1 MKSTVDSTILGIHIG
16 LYQLIRRV
24 HVDRICIYDSMHRGG
39 DLTSSLQI
47 QLAQVYKTK
56 IEREGSHK
64 TLNVECLA
72 LQQQHGGPD
81 CGVFAIAFAY
91 HAILINLA
99 IQLT

>member
-1 MKSTVDSTILGIHIG
+1 M
-16 LYQLIRRV
+16 
-24 HVDRICIYDSMHRGG
+24 DRICIYDSMHRGG

-81 CGVFAIAFAY
+81 CGVFAIPFAY

-99 IQLT
+99 IQLNNFFFFFCSKWR